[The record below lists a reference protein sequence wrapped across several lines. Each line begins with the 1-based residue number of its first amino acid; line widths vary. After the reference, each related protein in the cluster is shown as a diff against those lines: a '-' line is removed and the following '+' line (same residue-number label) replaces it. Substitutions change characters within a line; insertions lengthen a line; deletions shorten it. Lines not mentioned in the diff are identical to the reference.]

1 MTIIKIIIIMSKH
14 YRMSLE
20 ETAKI
25 LQSADCHTGNQALDN
40 CLLSLRGGN
49 NHKTAHNH
57 LKAHGD
63 VSWDKYSSATLLT
76 L

>member
-1 MTIIKIIIIMSKH
+1 MSKH

-20 ETAKI
+20 ETAKV
-25 LQSADCHTGNQALDN
+25 LQSANCHTGNQALDN
-40 CLLSLRGGN
+40 CMLSLRGGN
-49 NHKTAHNH
+49 QKTVRDH

-63 VSWDKYSSATLLT
+63 VSWDKYSAATLQT